1 LLRIFQLLLSAFTPI
16 FRKTYL
22 MLASL
27 DHDDLRILQ
36 LLQHDARLTNKEIAD
51 KIGKSVS
58 PVYERIRRLEQE
70 GFIKQY
76 VAVLDKRKIDKTLTA
91 YTHVQLKDHADHMM
105 KTFEKEVIRIPE
117 VMECYH
123 MTGQFDYLLKVALR
137 DMDEYYSFIIQSI
150 ARLPN
155 VGTLQSFFVLFE
167 AKKET
172 AYRIAVP
179 EEHSRSKKRSR
190 KLAV

>member
-1 LLRIFQLLLSAFTPI
+1 MLS
-16 FRKTYL
+16 
-22 MLASL
+22 SL
-27 DHDDLRILQ
+27 DHHDLRILQ

-58 PVYERIRRLEQE
+58 PVYERIRRLEHD
-70 GFIKQY
+70 GIIKQY
-76 VAVLDKRKIDKTLTA
+76 VAVLDKRKIDKSLTA
-91 YTHVQLKDHADHMM
+91 YTNVQLKEHADHMM

-137 DMDEYYSFIIQSI
+137 DMDEYYSFIINKI
-150 ARLPN
+150 AKLPN
-155 VGTLQSFFVLFE
+155 VGTVQSFFVLFE

-172 AYRIAVP
+172 AYRIAVSDDSLP
-179 EEHSRSKKRSR
+179 VKK
-190 KLAV
+190 KDKKMIV